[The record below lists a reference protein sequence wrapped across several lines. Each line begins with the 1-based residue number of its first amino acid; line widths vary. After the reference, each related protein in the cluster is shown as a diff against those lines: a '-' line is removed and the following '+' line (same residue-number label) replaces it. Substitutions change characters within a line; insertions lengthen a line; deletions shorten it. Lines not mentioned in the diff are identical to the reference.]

1 MSVNMGGSMRVAFTC
16 NLHTPSAEKPSLSPQ
31 NSSALIK
38 VLEEAA
44 GHWVYRHYSKV
55 FSASSQHQ

>member
-31 NSSALIK
+31 SSSALK

-44 GHWVYRHYSKV
+44 GHRVYRHYSKV